1 MSRGTGG
8 VYCEGVRSRAPALAR
23 AVLGALWAAR
33 SWRATLH
40 ALTGLMI
47 VVATGALLLL
57 WVGDIVTLIHGPGAP
72 GNAAFYVVVA
82 VIMPVPLL
90 WWLGVLNAVQRV
102 RFRTVLGVEIPQPP
116 QIRRAHV

>member
-57 WVGDIVTLIHGPGAP
+57 WVGDIVTLIHGPGARGTP
-72 GNAAFYVVVA
+72 RST
-82 VIMPVPLL
+82 
-90 WWLGVLNAVQRV
+90 WWS
-102 RFRTVLGVEIPQPP
+102 P
-116 QIRRAHV
+116 